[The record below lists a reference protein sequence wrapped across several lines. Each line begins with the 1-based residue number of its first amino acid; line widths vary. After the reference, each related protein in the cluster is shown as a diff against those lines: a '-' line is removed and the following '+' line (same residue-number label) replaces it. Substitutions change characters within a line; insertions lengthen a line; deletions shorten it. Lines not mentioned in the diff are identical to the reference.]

1 MTPIIRR
8 AIPTDIDPLFCMGSE
23 EPAFGVSP
31 KIRFYERQELIEW
44 IAAPDDNILLVLDDD
59 GDIKGFLFCKV
70 MSSHWAYLDNFYVHP
85 SRRGHGH
92 GHLLMQALLDL
103 LRERSVAYLS
113 TLVAESDTYLS
124 EYFGKCGLVTEKTYV
139 WQERFVD

>member
-8 AIPTDIDPLFCMGSE
+8 AIPADIDPLFCMGSE

-59 GDIKGFLFCKV
+59 GEINGFLFCKV
-70 MSSHWAYLDNFYVHP
+70 MSSHWAYLDNFYVLP
-85 SRRGHGH
+85 SCRGHGH